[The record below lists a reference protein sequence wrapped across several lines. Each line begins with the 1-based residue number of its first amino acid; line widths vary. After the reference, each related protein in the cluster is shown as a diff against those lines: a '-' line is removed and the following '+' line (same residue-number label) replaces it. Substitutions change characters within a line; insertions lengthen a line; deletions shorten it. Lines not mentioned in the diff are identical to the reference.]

1 MEKNLQRRSIAY
13 SFTYDDTVA
22 RPYAD
27 GKQTECIAG
36 IVVQNEK
43 GKARISGCGYD
54 VRLSDRSASF
64 EAARYQAW

>member
-1 MEKNLQRRSIAY
+1 METNLQRRGIAY
-13 SFTYDDTVA
+13 SFTYDDMVA

-43 GKARISGCGYD
+43 GNARIAGCGYD
-54 VRLSDRSASF
+54 VRLSDGPASF
-64 EAARYQAW
+64 EADRYQAW